1 MVTHGLLGT
10 YRGNMVQRGGR
21 DCVWRYTR
29 DHGGANSSTYGHGGQ
44 QQKKTTLQTGVRR
57 QQKQHKQHSKKC
69 KLAD

>member
-21 DCVWRYTR
+21 DCVCRYTR
-29 DHGGANSSTYGHGGQ
+29 DHGGTYLNTYGHGGQ
-44 QQKKTTLQTGVRR
+44 QQKKNNTTNRYKKTTKTTQTT
-57 QQKQHKQHSKKC
+57 QQKC

>member
-29 DHGGANSSTYGHGGQ
+29 DHGGTYSNTYDHGGQ
-44 QQKKTTLQTGVRR
+44 QQKK
-57 QQKQHKQHSKKC
+57 KQYYKQVQEDNKNNTNSTAKNTN
-69 KLAD
+69 